1 MKAVQQCTAFTVFAM
16 YQVYVIQNPAGRFY
30 IGLSEDVQERLHDHN
45 EGISRWT
52 KFRGPWQLVW
62 KSDSITLT
70 EARKLENLLKAQK
83 GGEGFYQMT
92 GLQRRQRPAG
102 S

>member
-1 MKAVQQCTAFTVFAM
+1 MKAVQQCTAFTVYEM
-16 YQVYVIQNPAGRFY
+16 YEHYVIQNTAARYY
-30 IGLSEDVQERLHDHN
+30 IGLSADIEKRLQDHN
-45 EGISRWT
+45 EGISKWT

-62 KSDSITLT
+62 TSDSLSLT

-83 GGEGFYQMT
+83 GGTGFYQMT
-92 GLQRRQRPAG
+92 GLSRQRKSG